1 MTDSE
6 YSRLVEFLSE
16 RFTEIDRRF
25 VALEGRFAA
34 FERRS
39 EEHFREMLG
48 HLTNC
53 IAGSSVSRPSTSR
66 SSRPSAGSRR

>member
-39 EEHFREMLG
+39 EEHFQE
-48 HLTNC
+48 
-53 IAGSSVSRPSTSR
+53 IAGSSVSRPGTSR